1 MAEIRVRR
9 GHVYDDFEAGQVFKH
24 HWGRTLV
31 ESDNILF
38 TTLTLNFN
46 PLYFNRE
53 YAKRLGHPDMVIN
66 PLLVFKVIL
75 GLSVEDLSEI
85 GGPFLGVDKMIFH
98 RPVYPG
104 DTLYS
109 ESTVIDK
116 RTSKS
121 RPDFGIVSWKTIGK
135 NQKGEVVIGYERRN
149 LVSLTHIFARA
160 KSPKA

>member
-9 GHVYDDFEAGQVFKH
+9 GHVFDEFEVGQVFKH

-53 YAKRLGHPDMVIN
+53 YAQRFGHPDMVVN
-66 PLLVFKVIL
+66 PLLVFKMIL

-85 GGPFLGVDKMIFH
+85 GGPFLGVDKMTFH

-104 DTLYS
+104 DTLYA

-121 RPDFGIVSWKTIGK
+121 RPEFGIVGWHTVGK
-135 NQKGEVVIGYERRN
+135 NQKGETVIDFERRN
-149 LVSLTHIFARA
+149 LVAVTPLHEQAA
-160 KSPKA
+160 APKA